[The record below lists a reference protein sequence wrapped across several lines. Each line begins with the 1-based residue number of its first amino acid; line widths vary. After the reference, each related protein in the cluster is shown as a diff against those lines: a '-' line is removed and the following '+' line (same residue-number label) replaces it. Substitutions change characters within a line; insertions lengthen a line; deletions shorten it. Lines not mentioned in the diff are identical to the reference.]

1 MINCTIDDAVTDWVI
16 DHPETEEVFKNLQI
30 DYHCAGK
37 SLEYLCRQQGL
48 DVQQVLQM
56 LHEKIEGAGTSNS
69 PNSSEKQ

>member
-1 MINCTIDDAVTDWVI
+1 MTRRSRDDAVTDWVI

-56 LHEKIEGAGTSNS
+56 LYEKIEGAGTNNS
-69 PNSSEKQ
+69 PNSSAKQ